1 MTLGHSHGI
10 AGLYHCPQKYGKK
23 NDHLLLLHKSAQKVG
38 HKLNPS
44 STWMVYGLRDN
55 SYKYTKSS

>member
-1 MTLGHSHGI
+1 MEFNATFNNISDISWWSVL
-10 AGLYHCPQKYGKK
+10 LVDHCPQKYGKK

-44 STWMVYGLRDN
+44 ST
-55 SYKYTKSS
+55 